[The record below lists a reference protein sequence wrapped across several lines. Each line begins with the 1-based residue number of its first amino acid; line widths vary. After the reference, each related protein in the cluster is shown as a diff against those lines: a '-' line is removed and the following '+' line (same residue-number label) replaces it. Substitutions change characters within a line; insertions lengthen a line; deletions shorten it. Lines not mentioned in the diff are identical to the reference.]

1 MTRSHFVTIQYTSVT
16 DDRRHNDNSRTLH
29 CNGQLKCYFY
39 IGLYD
44 LGTVLMF
51 FVLGALYMCLC
62 WCWWCCIMYIDS
74 GLEVVRFIVQLSQ
87 ADFQPNDIQV
97 VAYDSKLRVVARQE
111 VTSSTGVTSRREFTR
126 ELDVTRPIMRSTLRA
141 VLQSSW
147 LWIAAVM
154 MTSSATSD
162 DVIMSSA
169 VSSVLP
175 PDGRHCQVLLRWTA
189 YSTRGIAPFSHP
201 VASLLKIQL

>member
-1 MTRSHFVTIQYTSVT
+1 
-16 DDRRHNDNSRTLH
+16 
-29 CNGQLKCYFY
+29 
-39 IGLYD
+39 
-44 LGTVLMF
+44 
-51 FVLGALYMCLC
+51 
-62 WCWWCCIMYIDS
+62 MYIDS

-175 PDGRHCQVLLRWTA
+175 PDGRHCQVLLR
-189 YSTRGIAPFSHP
+189 
-201 VASLLKIQL
+201 